1 MKLLKDE
8 EGQAVVFVTCF
19 LGLLALGFMALAVD
33 VGFFF
38 HEKRMAQS
46 AADAAAIA
54 AAEESSYG
62 QTAEQNAANAIAK
75 LNGFDTTLTTNPAV
89 VSVGTPTG
97 GNYSGNS
104 SYVQVTVAEP
114 FPTFFLGAF
123 QKSGNL
129 ITIGARAVAGHQAA
143 ANCVI
148 GLNGTGVSTANAP
161 IWGYPNDMAD
171 VAVSGGGVLKAPGCG
186 VCGNSPGGTSVYAV
200 GSGSISALSVSSPG
214 GDFSTGGGSITATNG
229 VTEAG
234 CSDPLAGKLTVPTVG
249 TCSDPAWMSGNAAG
263 TAQVQGGKGAGG
275 AAESLGPG
283 TYCNFN
289 TSNVSTLSLSPGTY
303 ILKGNFSTN
312 SGTKINCPGCT
323 GGAGVFLYFAPGS
336 IMNSSSQNPMGYSPD
351 GIVNGTTMNLTAAT
365 SGTYAGVLMWDNSGT
380 SASPDTFTF
389 GGGANSTLT
398 GSIYMPNTNL
408 NLGNGT
414 NTGAMSSLI
423 VANSVAVQGGSTV
436 TDNAT
441 AAMLSGG
448 GGVGKGLVE

>member
-8 EGQAVVFVTCF
+8 EGQAVVFMATF
-19 LGLLALGFMALAVD
+19 LSLLALGFLALAVD
-33 VGFFF
+33 VGYFF
-38 HEKRMAQS
+38 HEKRVAQS

-62 QTAEQNAANAIAK
+62 TSSEQSAAYAIAK
-75 LNGFDTTLTTNPAV
+75 LNGFDTTLATNPAV
-89 VSVGTPTG
+89 VTVGTPTS

-104 SYVQVTVAEP
+104 SYVQVVVTKP
-114 FPTFFLGAF
+114 IQTLFLGAF
-123 QKSGNL
+123 QRSSNT
-129 ITIGARAVAGHQAA
+129 ITIAARAVAGHQSA

-148 GLNGTGVSTANAP
+148 GLNATGVSTANAP
-161 IWGYPNDMAD
+161 IYGYPNDNAD
-171 VAVSGGGVLKAPGCG
+171 IAVSGGGTLKAPGCG

-229 VTEAG
+229 VTNTG
-234 CSDPLAGKLTVPTVG
+234 CTNPLAGKLTAPSLG
-249 TCSDPAWMSGNAAG
+249 TCSDPPWMAGNAAG
-263 TAQVQGGKGAGG
+263 TVAVVGGQGAGG
-275 AAESLGPG
+275 AAKAISSG

-289 TSNVSTLSLSPGTY
+289 TANVSTLSLGPGTY
-303 ILKGNFSTN
+303 VFQGNFSTN
-312 SGTKINCPGCT
+312 SGTTINCPTCT

-336 IMNSSSQNPMGYSPD
+336 TMNSSVNNSEGSSPD
-351 GIVNGTTMNLTAAT
+351 GIVNGVTLNLTAAT

-380 SASPDTFTF
+380 SSSPDTFTF
-389 GGGANSTLT
+389 GGGANSSLT

-408 NLGNGT
+408 DLGNGT

-423 VANSVAVQGGSTV
+423 VANSIAVQGGSTV

-441 AAMLSGG
+441 SSTLSTGG
-448 GGVGKGLVE
+448 SVGNGLVE